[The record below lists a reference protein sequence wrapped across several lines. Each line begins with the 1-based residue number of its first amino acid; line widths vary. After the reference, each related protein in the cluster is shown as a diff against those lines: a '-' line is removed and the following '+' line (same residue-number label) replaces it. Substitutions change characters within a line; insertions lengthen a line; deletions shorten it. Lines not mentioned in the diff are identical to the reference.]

1 MKKNQKIILSIISV
15 LVIGI
20 IVTSATF
27 AYWTWVVDADNE
39 TEVEFITIGNNVQN
53 ELYAKLEGNG
63 TTEVTKL
70 TPTDCKIENAVLK
83 KVEIGYLNKLKQS
96 ATITAT
102 LRVSEFE
109 VKNAIPTTEEL
120 KYLKYALTTT
130 SDSCSTNI
138 VRNDDGEE
146 LTGNFS
152 DLVFANGT
160 ATNLPTNLFSRTM
173 TIPANM
179 TGEQGVTY
187 YLWIWLDSK
196 YVHINIGD
204 NNTDPMQEISF
215 KVQWTGKIA
224 QNPY

>member
-1 MKKNQKIILSIISV
+1 MKKNKKMIVSIIAV
-15 LVIGI
+15 LFIGI
-20 IVTSATF
+20 IVTGATF
-27 AYWTWVVDADNE
+27 AYWTWVVDAENE
-39 TEVEFITIGNNVQN
+39 TELDFITIGSNVQN

-70 TPTDCKIENAVLK
+70 IPSDCRADSAVLK

-102 LRVSEFE
+102 LKVREFE
-109 VKNAIPTTEEL
+109 VKYNAPTAEEL

-138 VRNDDGEE
+138 VKNANGEE

-152 DLVFANGT
+152 DLVFENGKV
-160 ATNLPTNLFSRTM
+160 TNLPINLFSRTI

-196 YVHINIGD
+196 YVHINVGD
-204 NNTDPMQEISF
+204 NNTDPMQEINF
-215 KVQWTGKIA
+215 KVQWSGTIA